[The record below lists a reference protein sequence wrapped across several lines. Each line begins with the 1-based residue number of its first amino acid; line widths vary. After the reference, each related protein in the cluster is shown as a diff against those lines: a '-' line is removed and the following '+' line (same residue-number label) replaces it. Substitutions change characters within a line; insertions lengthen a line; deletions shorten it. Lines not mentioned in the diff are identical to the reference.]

1 MNTIL
6 FVVLVI
12 LIIALAAALFWV
24 FVLEK
29 RMAERRR
36 HFLWIMDA
44 SDMYLFEH
52 DIAHDEL
59 WFSPQC
65 AKLMDVP
72 TRVRNF
78 KQVTET
84 TKDSTLKR
92 GLSVANKVLA
102 CTKDSSRLELLRTD
116 GRMGIFDVT
125 SKDFHNAKG
134 ELMSRVG
141 ILVDITRDVRE
152 KEALEREAE
161 RDDLTGIYNEGT
173 TRFLIER
180 SIREQQPL
188 QTGAYVLLDIDQFDE
203 IQKSHGKEAGERA
216 LKALSNN
223 LHFAIRDGDILGR
236 LSGNV
241 FCLYLP
247 STVSYDTLYNFC
259 ERMNRVAEST
269 MTSQNI
275 GFDATIS
282 VGGVMIR
289 EGDDYASV
297 AERARKTL
305 AAAKNQG
312 KNTCC
317 VAD

>member
-1 MNTIL
+1 MDTIL
-6 FVVLVI
+6 FVAMVV
-12 LIIALAAALFWV
+12 LIIALLTALFWV

-29 RMAERRR
+29 RIAERRR

-72 TRVRNF
+72 TRVKNF

-116 GRMGIFDVT
+116 GRMGIFEVT

-141 ILVDITRDVRE
+141 ILVDITRSVRE
-152 KEALEREAE
+152 KEALERDA
-161 RDDLTGIYNEGT
+161 LTGIYNEGT

-203 IQKSHGKEAGERA
+203 IQKRHGREAGERV

-223 LHFAIRDGDILGR
+223 LHFATREGDILGR

-282 VGGVMIR
+282 VGGVMIH